1 MNCKDFYDCV
11 CEVIDKRLSEERTKE
26 LLQHADVCP
35 RCKFELQALQT
46 SKNILHSKVH
56 RQSVPA
62 DVYYAIVNNTVRASG
77 ATQFLKLIAAKINP
91 AIAVVALLVI
101 AVGIYSAF
109 FTSSTIADDSNIINQ
124 SLANYQAALGGTLQP
139 ELVSNYDEV
148 RTFLEKEVSFA
159 VNVPKVKKC
168 KSFSGRCSDFKGIK
182 LAHVAFQLNGS
193 TIYIYQANMDEAMN
207 GKKITLPSEAK
218 DELRKSKWY
227 IKELPDN
234 KTVVLWKYKETL
246 CAAVSDMKKDQ
257 LVALLSDKDHQ

>member
-1 MNCKDFYDCV
+1 MNCKDFNECV

-35 RCKFELQALQT
+35 HCKFELQALQI

-62 DVYYAIVNNTVRASG
+62 DVYYSIVNKTVRESG
-77 ATQFLKLIAAKINP
+77 AAQFFKSVAAKINP
-91 AIAVVALLVI
+91 ALAGVVLLVI
-101 AVGIYSAF
+101 AVGIYSLF
-109 FTSSTIADDSNIINQ
+109 FTSSTTTDDSSIINQ
-124 SLANYQAALGGTLQP
+124 SLANYQSAIGGTLQP

-148 RTFLEKEVSFA
+148 RTFLEKEVPFA

-168 KSFSGRCSDFKGIK
+168 KSFSGRCSNFKGIK

-193 TIYIYQANMDEAMN
+193 TIYIYQADMDEAMN

-218 DELRKSKWY
+218 DELRKSNWY
-227 IKELPDN
+227 VKELPDN